1 MAINEQEKII
11 NNNNN
16 KEKDKSLLDD
26 ISNYTMDKKLGEG
39 RFSKVYLATHKFTS
53 EQVAI
58 KIIYKNNK
66 TSKGAL
72 SHINTEIDI
81 LKRLKH
87 YNISKLYS
95 VIETNERIYIIQ
107 EYIQGEDLLHFI
119 NQSEKTQI
127 KIKKVI
133 LYFRQIISAIE
144 YMDSMGIAHR
154 DLKPENFLITEKDE
168 IKLVDFGLGSIYKL
182 NNINKLLKTRCG
194 SPFYCAPEMI
204 LGKKYYGNIT
214 DIWSLGV
221 ILYYMLFNEL
231 PFYEV
236 DIDRLYKKIIEGK
249 YTIPKDKNNIVY
261 KDAIDLINKM
271 LQKDPKK
278 RIKIKDII
286 KHKWFNS
293 EQNELNI
300 GLNIYEIFIPIDEE
314 LVDEIKNKFGYDKLK
329 IVKSILKNE
338 YDKIYCLYLILLEKK
353 IKNGKK
359 SVADL
364 KSDLYLDYIRDEK
377 NQIKNYGNIIDNA
390 IEQKLK
396 YYENLNINILNEE
409 SKDNNNDNINNEKIS
424 ESNKT
429 IEQKGQ
435 KINLSFKDIKNDKNE
450 INIINSESIKDK
462 NKLLDDFSNDKK
474 HKNKSYK
481 KSVTTKNIFNET
493 KLKKLKI
500 IIEEKAKLIN
510 EYHNNNN
517 KKRHKHVKIF
527 KKFNTNYNNL
537 KKNSQED
544 IKNEIQLNKNNTIVK
559 SEFKNTS
566 TLEKIPQG
574 KLDMSYK
581 KDDKIKS
588 NLKIDTKL
596 ELSSSNKRNDK
607 LKKIKEIKKHI
618 LAKQNHRS
626 IDITENKYK
635 TQGRI
640 FSPIDNNFKIMD
652 SLNNNTTINGEIS
665 KDKMKKIKELLIRKS
680 INNINNQSIKDNKGI
695 KIKYSHLT
703 YLSTSSNFH
712 KENKNKKKNINF
724 YSTQTNFYKP
734 KINEEKNLNK
744 KKFEKIKD
752 NHLQNIIEIND
763 AKDIKNKYNYTTLV
777 SPIKKQINRIK
788 IKERKNSKN
797 TKIIKKEIN
806 NNIINNNFEH
816 PFDLNYI
823 YIFKDNESA
832 KIYIEKKL
840 KKKKVKFHF
849 GSKIN
854 SEKNINYI
862 CSKQSGLKFNIDIIK
877 NKIENKFSKCNVY
890 ICKIKNIEKTSHY
903 EFYNFFKS

>member
-58 KIIYKNNK
+58 KIIFKNNK

-72 SHINTEIDI
+72 SHIKTEIDI

-95 VIETNERIYIIQ
+95 VIEINERIYIIQ

-154 DLKPENFLITEKDE
+154 DLKPENILITEKDE

-314 LVDEIKNKFGYDKLK
+314 LVDEIKSKFGYNKLK

-364 KSDLYLDYIRDEK
+364 KSDLYLDYIRDEI
-377 NQIKNYGNIIDNA
+377 NQIKNYGNNIDNA

-409 SKDNNNDNINNEKIS
+409 SKDNNNGNINNEKI
-424 ESNKT
+424 
-429 IEQKGQ
+429 
-435 KINLSFKDIKNDKNE
+435 
-450 INIINSESIKDK
+450 
-462 NKLLDDFSNDKK
+462 
-474 HKNKSYK
+474 
-481 KSVTTKNIFNET
+481 
-493 KLKKLKI
+493 
-500 IIEEKAKLIN
+500 
-510 EYHNNNN
+510 
-517 KKRHKHVKIF
+517 
-527 KKFNTNYNNL
+527 
-537 KKNSQED
+537 
-544 IKNEIQLNKNNTIVK
+544 
-559 SEFKNTS
+559 
-566 TLEKIPQG
+566 
-574 KLDMSYK
+574 
-581 KDDKIKS
+581 
-588 NLKIDTKL
+588 
-596 ELSSSNKRNDK
+596 
-607 LKKIKEIKKHI
+607 
-618 LAKQNHRS
+618 
-626 IDITENKYK
+626 
-635 TQGRI
+635 
-640 FSPIDNNFKIMD
+640 
-652 SLNNNTTINGEIS
+652 
-665 KDKMKKIKELLIRKS
+665 
-680 INNINNQSIKDNKGI
+680 
-695 KIKYSHLT
+695 
-703 YLSTSSNFH
+703 
-712 KENKNKKKNINF
+712 
-724 YSTQTNFYKP
+724 
-734 KINEEKNLNK
+734 
-744 KKFEKIKD
+744 
-752 NHLQNIIEIND
+752 
-763 AKDIKNKYNYTTLV
+763 
-777 SPIKKQINRIK
+777 
-788 IKERKNSKN
+788 
-797 TKIIKKEIN
+797 
-806 NNIINNNFEH
+806 
-816 PFDLNYI
+816 
-823 YIFKDNESA
+823 
-832 KIYIEKKL
+832 
-840 KKKKVKFHF
+840 
-849 GSKIN
+849 
-854 SEKNINYI
+854 
-862 CSKQSGLKFNIDIIK
+862 
-877 NKIENKFSKCNVY
+877 
-890 ICKIKNIEKTSHY
+890 
-903 EFYNFFKS
+903 